1 MVASQLIKGEVFSAR
16 VPIEI
21 TADVPTQDVT
31 LHTAPAV
38 ETHGS
43 VLMEDASP
51 VPANLVVRLLP
62 AEGLLPG
69 PPPAAGVGADGSV
82 RLAGVSPGT
91 WVLSVEHLPEDIW
104 IKNVSFG
111 DIRATGGQLN
121 VPVGARGPL
130 RIVLAANGAQVS
142 GMVGDEGQPRQA
154 TVVLV
159 PVEAELRL
167 SPYAYRFSSTDGRGA
182 FTFKSVRPGGYRLF
196 AFESI
201 APFAWMDPNTLN
213 GVENLGQD
221 LVVKESERLTLQIKP
236 IPYEAV
242 LPSR

>member
-1 MVASQLIKGEVFSAR
+1 
-16 VPIEI
+16 
-21 TADVPTQDVT
+21 
-31 LHTAPAV
+31 
-38 ETHGS
+38 
-43 VLMEDASP
+43 MEDASP
-51 VPANLVVRLLP
+51 VPPNLVVRLLP

-69 PPPAAGVGADGSV
+69 PPPAADVGSDGSV

-91 WVLSVEHLPEDIW
+91 WVVSVEHLPESIW

-111 DIRATGGQLN
+111 DIRASGAQLN

-142 GMVGDEGQPRQA
+142 GIVGEDGQPWQA

-167 SPYAYRFSSTDGRGA
+167 SPYAYRFSATDSQGA
-182 FTFKSVRPGGYRLF
+182 FAFKGVRPGDYRLF

-213 GVENLGQD
+213 SVESLGQD
-221 LVVKESERLTLQIKP
+221 FVVKEGERLTRQVKP